1 MRIDTT
7 RMVMMMSVIRF
18 MPLVPVLPFFRFF
31 YKLHALRDIEYLQI
45 GIILANLLHPYLLE
59 ANITD
64 LQIRFTLSDLHHLLR
79 SRIIRFRT
87 LPGWNYTMDNKLIS
101 CNPFSK
107 ETLRLYRHRHHLSFR
122 QLSGTCGK

>member
-101 CNPFSK
+101 CNPFCK

>member
-1 MRIDTT
+1 TPYMRIDTT

-18 MPLVPVLPFFRFF
+18 MPLMPVLPFFRFF

-107 ETLRLYRHRHHLSFR
+107 ETLRLY
-122 QLSGTCGK
+122 